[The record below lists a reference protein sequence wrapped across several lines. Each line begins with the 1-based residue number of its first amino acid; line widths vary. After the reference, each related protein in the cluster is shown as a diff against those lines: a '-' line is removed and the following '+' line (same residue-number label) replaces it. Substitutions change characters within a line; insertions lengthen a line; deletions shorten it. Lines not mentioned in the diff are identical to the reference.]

1 LHNLQV
7 GKPIPVKK
15 MDKDAITDKD
25 IDALHAKFV
34 SEMRRLFERTK
45 KQHGVDAKTEL
56 QIL

>member
-1 LHNLQV
+1 
-7 GKPIPVKK
+7 
-15 MDKDAITDKD
+15 MDKDSITDKD

>member
-1 LHNLQV
+1 
-7 GKPIPVKK
+7 VKK
-15 MDKDAITDKD
+15 IEKDKITDKD
-25 IDALHAKFV
+25 IDALHATFV